1 MQEEDTLI
9 ICKPDCM
16 VERRVGEILRRF
28 EGAGL
33 EVRACKMMTL
43 SNALLDEHYAHV
55 SHLSVFESIKEFMSS
70 RAVLVAVLRGVNAVE
85 RVRRLLGPTDSAVAP
100 PGTIRGD
107 YGTDKTR
114 NVVHAS
120 DSVEN
125 ARIEIDRFF
134 APEEIF

>member
-1 MQEEDTLI
+1 MQVEDTLI

-16 VERRVGEILRRF
+16 ADRRIGEVLRRF

-33 EVRACKMMTL
+33 EVRAGKMMTL
-43 SNALLDEHYAHV
+43 SNDLLDQHYAHV
-55 SHLSVFESIKEFMSS
+55 GHLPVFESIKEFMSS
-70 RAVLVAVLRGVNAVE
+70 RAVLVAVLRGVNAVA
-85 RVRRLLGPTDSAVAP
+85 RVRRLLGPTDSAAAP

-107 YGTDKTR
+107 FGTDKTR

-134 APEEIF
+134 SPEEIF